1 MIITE
6 TVVIGFEP
14 VTERES
20 MEKFEREHDMN
31 EWEKDEST
39 VLFTYTRKQTWLIGG
54 SV

>member
-20 MEKFEREHDMN
+20 MEK
-31 EWEKDEST
+31 
-39 VLFTYTRKQTWLIGG
+39 VRKGARHE
-54 SV
+54 

>member
-31 EWEKDEST
+31 GRKMRAQSCSPIHES
-39 VLFTYTRKQTWLIGG
+39 RPGG
-54 SV
+54 